1 MSPWSVILSLVQDLR
16 THRLRAVLT
25 VFGVAWGTVGVIVLL
40 AFGEGMRIQTQ
51 REQHGLGAGI
61 VVAWPSRTTKAFAG
75 YGPGRRLR
83 FRTGDIMRLV
93 EEIPELAAISPEY
106 YWHARVVGGSV
117 VRNLRVT
124 GVYPSF
130 AELRSVYPQP
140 GGRFINQADISDRRR
155 VAFLGNA
162 VSETFFPH
170 EDPVGQTLHID
181 GTPFRVIGRLQ
192 GKQQS
197 SAYSDRDEWQIFIP
211 STSFV
216 AIFGLED
223 PDLFIFRAT
232 HPGVHDRAMC
242 GVYETLGRQYRFDPA
257 DRDAIYCW
265 DTTEVNR
272 FWQYFYLAMNVFMG
286 IGGAFTLFVGGIGVA
301 NIMYIIVRERTPEIG
316 LKMAVG
322 AKPRLILTQYL
333 VQALLLTLAGGLI
346 GFALAVATTTGI
358 GLSPATDYIGVPTVS
373 SWVAVSTVALL
384 AVVGA
389 LAGYFPARRAARLDP
404 VQALGY

>member
-1 MSPWSVILSLVQDLR
+1 MSLGSIILCLFQDLR
-16 THRLRAVLT
+16 VHKLRAVLT

-40 AFGEGMRIQTQ
+40 AFGEGLRIQTE
-51 REQHGLGAGI
+51 REQRGLGVGI
-61 VVAWPSRTTKAFAG
+61 VVAWPARTTRAFAG

-83 FRTGDIMRLV
+83 FRTGDIMRLP

-106 YWHARVVGGSV
+106 YWHARVVRGSV
-117 VRNLRVT
+117 VRNLRIT

-130 AELRSVYPQP
+130 AELRNVYPQP
-140 GGRFINQADISDRRR
+140 GGRFINQADITDRRR

-162 VSETFFPH
+162 VSETFFPD
-170 EDPVGQTLHID
+170 EDSVGQTLRIE
-181 GTPFRVIGRLQ
+181 GTPFHVIGCLR

-197 SAYSDRDEWQIFIP
+197 NTYSERDEWQIFIP

-216 AIFGLED
+216 AIFGQED

-232 HPGVHDRAMC
+232 HPGVHNRAMR
-242 GVYETLGRQYRFDPA
+242 GVYETLGRHYHFDPA

-265 DTTEVNR
+265 DATEVNR

-286 IGGAFTLFVGGIGVA
+286 VGGAFTLFVGGIGVA
-301 NIMYIIVRERTPEIG
+301 NIMYIIVREHTPEIG

-333 VQALLLTLAGGLI
+333 VQALLLTLAGGML

-358 GLSPATDYIGVPTVS
+358 GFSPATEYIGVPTVS
-373 SWVAVSTVALL
+373 PWVAVLTVALL